1 MKWHIWNLPKTY
13 KTVSRIYYGTFNL
26 GFNES
31 FKNVI
36 VPDELKSA
44 IVHPMH
50 KGDSSMTYANMRT
63 ISTLPI
69 LYLFLK
75 NWYIKDRL
83 IMKIGMNYYS
93 KGNSA
98 EHAISDLCKN
108 VVEAIDKRKKTCVI
122 FLDFGK
128 KFDTDNQKILSKKL
142 EYHDVG
148 GVLLIWFESY
158 LFQCT
163 TGQCT
168 KINQST
174 SDSKKITCGA
184 P

>member
-13 KTVSRIYYGTFNL
+13 KTISRIYYRTSNL

-31 FKNVI
+31 YKNVI

-83 IMKIGMNYYS
+83 IMKIDMNNYS

-98 EHAISDLCKN
+98 EHAILDLYKN
-108 VVEAIDKRKKTCVI
+108 LVEAIDKKKRKENVLFSSVLERNLI
-122 FLDFGK
+122 LIIK
-128 KFDTDNQKILSKKL
+128 KN
-142 EYHDVG
+142 
-148 GVLLIWFESY
+148 
-158 LFQCT
+158 C
-163 TGQCT
+163 
-168 KINQST
+168 
-174 SDSKKITCGA
+174 
-184 P
+184 

>member
-13 KTVSRIYYGTFNL
+13 KTISRIYYRTSNL
-26 GFNES
+26 GLNES

-98 EHAISDLCKN
+98 EHAILDLYRN
-108 VVEAIDKRKKTCVI
+108 LVEAIDKKKKENVLFSSI
-122 FLDFGK
+122 LERNLILIIK
-128 KFDTDNQKILSKKL
+128 KN
-142 EYHDVG
+142 
-148 GVLLIWFESY
+148 
-158 LFQCT
+158 C
-163 TGQCT
+163 
-168 KINQST
+168 
-174 SDSKKITCGA
+174 
-184 P
+184 